1 MIDEYSMLRE
11 EIILSMKTVK
21 NYNNVLYTATVA
33 LLAFAF
39 NFSDSA
45 LYLLPFI
52 VVIPLYFLKKREMI
66 QALRIGAYILVFLE
80 KNSSIKWESR
90 LNMYDALFR
99 KNSHKHIPLNAYLG
113 ISFLCISLSV
123 ANTDYSVFDSYNI
136 TLMIIQII
144 LSIVSLVAF
153 GFLSPNYI
161 SIKSEYIKQWTKI
174 KTMEETEKIKSEIIH
189 L

>member
-11 EIILSMKTVK
+11 EIILSLKTVK
-21 NYNNVLYTATVA
+21 NYNNILYTATVA

-39 NFSDSA
+39 KSSDST

-52 VVIPLYFLKKREMI
+52 VVIPLYFLTKREMI

-80 KNSSIKWESR
+80 KNIDIKWESR
-90 LNMYDALFR
+90 LNMYDEYYK
-99 KNSHKHIPLNAYLG
+99 KNAHKHIPLNAYLG
-113 ISFLCISLSV
+113 ISLLCVSLSI
-123 ANTDYSVFDSYNI
+123 ANTDYSVFNSYNI

-144 LSIVSLVAF
+144 LSIVSIVAF

-161 SIKSEYIKQWTKI
+161 SIKSEYVKQWTKI
-174 KTMEETEKIKSEIIH
+174 KAIEESEKIKSEIIH
-189 L
+189 Y